1 MSTKSAEEFKS
12 ILSRLDISITREGLI
27 DQSLEV
33 ETVWEML
40 NQSQYDRVVDIINTL
55 SSSEIRSL
63 FRSGEKQ
70 KITIGPCPDYIDE
83 ILPNLQAAFKDIY
96 LYDGVKKG
104 SVLGGI
110 LVKSSEEYVNSG
122 DEICFISTITEN
134 ISDIY
139 KSIFHEAVSVSDLVS
154 SYNDMEC
161 SNNRVN
167 QAVSAINN
175 SPDST
180 ILLSQYFNTTIIP
193 TFSALKKT
201 GMKVIWLGGMSQN
214 KGYAIVDESYAPVD
228 DSFFLTFDQ
237 LIRVLTKAKLND
249 KKILLNV
256 ESYIHPQWD
265 MKRAAI
271 CYLVGKAL
279 TDTIHSESPS
289 AKVVQM
295 LYDPIKGGVKSC
307 EWSLYTEASY
317 KKMMQS
323 SQGII
328 YSSSV
333 EEMGQ
338 FIENSV
344 IPEVPRLHFYRYG
357 YASPALEEERYNGLH
372 LALVSMILNEF
383 EEPSRSPLANVAKQI
398 LAQGIHIHYYGGHSS
413 ASEKFI
419 CSLAEN
425 HKKFFIVH
433 DPIRDPQKLVE
444 SIRRCHG
451 GFALSYHQ
459 MFYNIA
465 MHSESLFMQE
475 AMKMFATTSVATSSL
490 VYAAA
495 GLPILSSRDFW
506 GYQRLYENSLYQ
518 MEYSEIVR
526 LKDVMQSGV
535 WDTLMTSAWENKD
548 KYDIYKNIDKLND
561 FIVGL

>member
-1 MSTKSAEEFKS
+1 MTKQS
-12 ILSRLDISITREGLI
+12 LDI
-27 DQSLEV
+27 

-40 NQSQYDRVVDIINTL
+40 NQSQYDRVVDIINSL
-55 SSSEIRSL
+55 SSTEIRSL

-70 KITIGPCPDYIDE
+70 KIAVGPCPDYIDE
-83 ILPNLQAAFKDIY
+83 ILPKLQATFADVS

-104 SVLGGI
+104 NVLGGI
-110 LVKSSEEYVNSG
+110 FVKSSDEYIKTD
-122 DEICFISTITEN
+122 DEVCFVSTITEN
-134 ISDIY
+134 IANIY
-139 KSIFHEAVSVSDLVS
+139 QSIFHEAVSVSDLVE
-154 SYNDMEC
+154 SYNDMDC
-161 SNNRVN
+161 SNERVN
-167 QAVSAINN
+167 LAISAINN
-175 SPDST
+175 SPDSV
-180 ILLSQYFNTTIIP
+180 ILLSQYFNTTVIP
-193 TFSALKKT
+193 TFSSLQKK

-214 KGYAIVDESYAPVD
+214 KGYAIVDESYAPVEAA
-228 DSFFLTFDQ
+228 FFLTFDQ
-237 LIRVLTKAKLND
+237 LIRVLSKADLTG

-279 TDTIHSESPS
+279 TDVIHNGSPS

-307 EWSLYTEASY
+307 EWSSYTEASY

-323 SQGII
+323 AQGVI

-338 FIENSV
+338 FVENAV
-344 IPEVPRLHFYRYG
+344 IPDVPRLHFYRYG
-357 YASPALEEERYNGLH
+357 YASPALEEERYSGLH
-372 LALVSMILNEF
+372 LALVSMILSEF

-419 CSLAEN
+419 KSLPKT
-425 HKKFFIVH
+425 HKAYFIVH
-433 DPIRDPQKLVE
+433 DPIREPQKLVE

-518 MEYSEIVR
+518 MEYSEIIR
-526 LKDVMQSGV
+526 LKDIMQSEFWQG
-535 WDTLMTSAWENKD
+535 LMTSAWKNKE
-548 KYDIYKNIDKLND
+548 KYDINENIDKFND
-561 FIVGL
+561 FVVGL